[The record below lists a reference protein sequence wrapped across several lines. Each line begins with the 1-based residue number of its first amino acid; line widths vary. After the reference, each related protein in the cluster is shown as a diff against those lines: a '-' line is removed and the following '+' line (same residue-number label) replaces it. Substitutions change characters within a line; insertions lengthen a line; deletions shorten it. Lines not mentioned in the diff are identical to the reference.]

1 MKKYLSV
8 FLATLMLGV
17 SVTCF
22 AEKESNDA
30 TFSIGVKKEQTQQE
44 NTKSSIDVFDKG
56 TADTGET
63 RFEMIDKEVTE
74 CLLPYKVAVL
84 PYVDLSGLENRAR
97 EMVAGAIK
105 EQLKKKY
112 PAKKNSKT
120 QVVANN
126 DLIKALKVTQFENP
140 EAPTLTELVNV
151 GEACG
156 ADRVIFISM
165 LPVRHK
171 KTGIMIIAGT
181 STQTAYVTMKLKCVD
196 VNNEEYLF
204 NQNLEGIGS
213 SSSVNFVRMGE
224 ASPAKAAKR
233 GAVNCMKTFLNSFE

>member
-1 MKKYLSV
+1 MKKALSIL
-8 FLATLMLGV
+8 LAILMLGICV
-17 SVTCF
+17 DGFASKSSVDKDIKVGQK
-22 AEKESNDA
+22 AGQSES
-30 TFSIGVKKEQTQQE
+30 
-44 NTKSSIDVFDKG
+44 KSSIDVFDKG

-74 CLLPYKVAVL
+74 CQLPYKVAVL

-112 PAKKNSKT
+112 PGKKTSKT
-120 QVVANN
+120 EIISN
-126 DLIKALKVTQFENP
+126 KALMQAVKMTKFENP
-140 EAPTLTELVNV
+140 EVPTLAELVSV

-156 ADRVIFISM
+156 ADRVLFISM
-165 LPVRHK
+165 LPVRNK

-213 SSSVNFVRMGE
+213 SSSINFIRMGE